1 MRIKA
6 EDFSSISGHVF
17 NGCEVVT
24 PSGKVYTLRNRMNGW
39 MFYDENK
46 TAISGYLTCD
56 YDVEF
61 FVINGLSQGR

>member
-6 EDFSSISGHVF
+6 EDFTSMRGHVA

-46 TAISGYLTCD
+46 TAISGYLPSAH
-56 YDVEF
+56 DVEY
-61 FVINGLSQGR
+61 FVFNALSQS